1 MFLKGGI
8 MKAYALYNKNEEIRA
23 KSSSGGVF
31 YELAKEIINQNGVV
45 FGAKFDE
52 EWNVVHS
59 YAEDLEG
66 VKAFLGSKYTQ
77 SSVGNCYK
85 EAKSF
90 LETGRQC
97 LFSGTPCQIAGLKT
111 FLGKDYAN
119 LLTVDFICHG
129 VPSRL
134 VWREY
139 LKKLGENKKIA
150 DIKFKD
156 KSTGW
161 EQYSLTIKEQD
172 SSTVYSNIFTQDLF
186 MKGFLQDIYLRPSCY
201 NCAFKGLD
209 RKSDITLADYWGIQL
224 DLPEMFDDKGT
235 SFVMVHTELGDRIY
249 KEIEENFISREVNPE
264 KPLAYNPAALISAKL
279 PKKRQIFFE
288 KGTIDFELLE
298 RLTRPSKFKNL
309 FYRILNKVKRII
321 KKLIKYEKWRGAK

>member
-134 VWREY
+134 VWKEY
-139 LKKLGENKKIA
+139 LKKICAPEKLVSV
-150 DIKFKD
+150 KFRD

-161 EQYSLTIKEQD
+161 GNYSLTLYGKTRKIYTKNHSD
-172 SSTVYSNIFTQDLF
+172 DLY

-201 NCAFKGLD
+201 NCVFKGVK
-209 RKSDITLADYWGIQL
+209 RKSDITLADYWGVQL

-235 SFVMVHTELGDRIY
+235 SFIMIHSEEGKEIY
-249 KEIEENFISREVNPE
+249 KRIKENFISKEVNTE
-264 KPLAYNPAALISAKL
+264 KPLSYNSAALVSAKL
-279 PKKRQIFFE
+279 PKKRKVFFE
-288 KGTIDFELLE
+288 KGTVDFQLLE
-298 RLTRPSKFKNL
+298 KLTKQSMLQNFFSRA
-309 FYRILNKVKRII
+309 LNKLKRII
-321 KKLIKYEKWRGAK
+321 KKFIRFDKWRGAKQ